1 MFTILENSFFSPFED
16 LFESNFNNMN
26 SGTFNAD
33 IIENEKGYLVQAELP
48 GVKKEDINIEYR
60 DNNLIITA
68 KRDEILNNNGNNAIR
83 KERYYGEMA
92 RSFYI
97 GNVDKNLIRANFE
110 NGVLQIAIPKA
121 QSFQSYNSIPIE

>member
-1 MFTILENSFFSPFED
+1 MFTLFENSLFKPFED
-16 LFESNFNNMN
+16 LFESSYSSVNPG
-26 SGTFNAD
+26 SFNAD
-33 IIENEKGYLVQAELP
+33 IIENEKGYLVQADLP

-68 KRDEILNNNGNNAIR
+68 KRDEILNNSGNNAI
-83 KERYYGEMA
+83 KQERYYGEMA

-97 GNVDKNLIRANFE
+97 GIVDKNLIRANFE